1 MRLLK
6 IVFLAAVLF
15 GSLWAK
21 SLDEIKA
28 AGVVRIGVF
37 SDKAPFGYVDSKGEY
52 QGYDVYFAKRIAQDL
67 GVKLE
72 FLALDPASRVQFVKS
87 DKADIILANFTKT
100 AEREKQVDF
109 ALPYMKVA
117 LGVVSPKKAQITDVK
132 ELEGKTLIVVKGTTA
147 DFYITKNH
155 PKIKLLKFD

>member
-52 QGYDVYFAKRIAQDL
+52 QGYDVYFAKRIAQDW
-67 GVKLE
+67 V
-72 FLALDPASRVQFVKS
+72 
-87 DKADIILANFTKT
+87 
-100 AEREKQVDF
+100 
-109 ALPYMKVA
+109 
-117 LGVVSPKKAQITDVK
+117 
-132 ELEGKTLIVVKGTTA
+132 
-147 DFYITKNH
+147 
-155 PKIKLLKFD
+155 